1 MHIVSAQV
9 LEKWSAMADEDI
21 VDRAFSG
28 EIRGLLEWVI
38 DGLPSGAREVFVLRD
53 VEGLSTA
60 ETAAVL
66 DVSEDVVKTRL
77 SRARAALRRVLTQRV
92 GASTPDVFRFYR
104 PRCDRVVERVMEG
117 IGGIAPSGPIASRR
131 DDAVQ
136 SKVNSHLAV
145 DVPRVTDQK
154 VDDPGLG

>member
-9 LEKWSAMADEDI
+9 LEKWSAMADEDV

-92 GASTPDVFRFYR
+92 GQSTPDVFRFYR
-104 PRCDRVVERVMEG
+104 PRCDRVVERVMES
-117 IGGIAPSGPIASRR
+117 IGGIAPSGPIASGR
-131 DDAVQ
+131 DDAV
-136 SKVNSHLAV
+136 S
-145 DVPRVTDQK
+145 RR
-154 VDDPGLG
+154 